1 MHPRSVF
8 NERPDFGQLAER
20 YDSFKPFIIKGKGDR
35 VHIDFKDPEAV
46 KELNVCLMKEYFDIT
61 MDFPIDSLCP
71 PVPNRLNY
79 ILWLQDL
86 MNDTVTTTN
95 IIGIDIGVGA
105 SCIYPLLGCA
115 NNPNWR
121 FLATDVDS
129 RSIKY
134 AIENVER
141 NNLQDRIIIRYN
153 PDPNKIFILDDTT
166 DYDFCMCN
174 PPFYSSQ
181 EEIEQGL
188 LNKELEPS
196 TVCQGSINEMITEGG
211 ELGFISRMI
220 KESVGLGR
228 RIRWYT
234 SLVGLKKT
242 IQPLVRLLKESGIS
256 NYVVTTFI
264 QGDTTR
270 WGIAW
275 SFYEN
280 RPTSAKVLKAW
291 LPKFTFEA
299 ELPQDKAHVNSLVKE
314 ILQDLD
320 IDHTLDVTEDEILY
334 ECSVN
339 TNTWSRAARRQRK
352 RQKLEETHTL
362 DPFKF
367 TLEISQDAPSI
378 SYLHIAWNQGG
389 DRAMF
394 ESFWFHLKKRVE
406 ENCGL
411 DRGTTY
417 KQ

>member
-1 MHPRSVF
+1 
-8 NERPDFGQLAER
+8 
-20 YDSFKPFIIKGKGDR
+20 
-35 VHIDFKDPEAV
+35 
-46 KELNVCLMKEYFDIT
+46 
-61 MDFPIDSLCP
+61 
-71 PVPNRLNY
+71 
-79 ILWLQDL
+79 
-86 MNDTVTTTN
+86 
-95 IIGIDIGVGA
+95 
-105 SCIYPLLGCA
+105 
-115 NNPNWR
+115 
-121 FLATDVDS
+121 
-129 RSIKY
+129 
-134 AIENVER
+134 
-141 NNLQDRIIIRYN
+141 
-153 PDPNKIFILDDTT
+153 
-166 DYDFCMCN
+166 
-174 PPFYSSQ
+174 
-181 EEIEQGL
+181 
-188 LNKELEPS
+188 
-196 TVCQGSINEMITEGG
+196 MITEGG

-275 SFYEN
+275 SFYAN
-280 RPTSAKVLKAW
+280 RPTSAKVLQAW

-299 ELPQDKAHVNSLVKE
+299 ELPQDKTHVNSLVKE

-378 SYLHIAWNQGG
+378 SYLHIAWNRGG